1 MLNISVMDENPVSP
15 TVIKVIGAGGGGS
28 NAVNRMIQE
37 GLQHVEFIVANTDKQ
52 ALNKS
57 VAENKIVIGSKLT
70 NGLGAGGKPEIGEK
84 AAIEDAD
91 AIANILRGADMV
103 FVTAGMGGGTGTGA
117 APIIAK
123 IAKEQG
129 ALTVG
134 VVTKPFKFEAKQRMI
149 NAVSGIERL
158 KETVDTLIVIPN
170 DKLLEIVD
178 RRTTMPEALKKAD
191 AVLQQGIQGITDL
204 INVPSLINLDFA
216 DVQTVMMDKG
226 IAHIGIGSGHGDDKA
241 NEAVQRAVESP
252 LLETTI
258 DGARGVLINITG
270 SVDIGLEEV
279 TQASSIVSDMANPNA
294 NVIWGVSFDH
304 EMENAMHVTIIATG
318 FEVSNIPGLDDA
330 VDKKTVEEA
339 IEIHYG
345 ETKTPEKETVI
356 EDMPAATI
364 EIPIEDPITVQSRP
378 IESRPVVHDSGD
390 ILIDLDDDVMEPQ
403 PTKDTQTSF
412 SSFAGWMRGR
422 K

>member
-84 AAIEDAD
+84 AAIEDSE

-134 VVTKPFKFEAKQRMI
+134 VVTKPFNFEGKVKMELAEE
-149 NAVSGIERL
+149 GIRKLHEQ
-158 KETVDTLIVIPN
+158 VDTLIVIPN
-170 DKLLEIVD
+170 QYLLSVVDKKTSIK
-178 RRTTMPEALKKAD
+178 EAFRIAD
-191 AVLQQGIQGITDL
+191 DVLRQGVQGISDL
-204 INVPSLINLDFA
+204 ITHPGEVNIDFA
-216 DVQTVMMDKG
+216 DVRTTMEGKG
-226 IAHIGIGSGHGDDKA
+226 DAILGIGEASGE
-241 NEAVQRAVESP
+241 NRAVDAATQAISNQ
-252 LLETTI
+252 LLKDSQI
-258 DGARGVLINITG
+258 DGAKNILVNIRCSEDFSLIETEEIVNLIRQSADPDVLLIYGQIIDPNMNDTV
-270 SVDIGLEEV
+270 SVTV
-279 TQASSIVSDMANPNA
+279 
-294 NVIWGVSFDH
+294 
-304 EMENAMHVTIIATG
+304 IATG
-318 FEVSNIPGLDDA
+318 FPKGSECNSQQDPFYDLKAKTSTGPNIEKPVAAQPQQNNTSSASGGNLVSHDDW
-330 VDKKTVEEA
+330 
-339 IEIHYG
+339 
-345 ETKTPEKETVI
+345 TKI
-356 EDMPAATI
+356 
-364 EIPIEDPITVQSRP
+364 QSRQQ
-378 IESRPVVHDSGD
+378 SNSYLSGRN
-390 ILIDLDDDVMEPQ
+390 IDFTT
-403 PTKDTQTSF
+403 PTCLRNKNN
-412 SSFAGWMRGR
+412 SSSDE